1 MVISTFPT
9 VSRERKA
16 RVSCALRALEGQ
28 DWVWYVFSSITLCYL
43 SHVSVRSQ
51 FETVRWDLIMDDG
64 RRLVLLESAA
74 ADPFPQP
81 ESS

>member
-1 MVISTFPT
+1 MYFPQYS
-9 VSRERKA
+9 V
-16 RVSCALRALEGQ
+16 LLPL
-28 DWVWYVFSSITLCYL
+28 F
-43 SHVSVRSQ
+43 SHVSGRPQ

-64 RRLVLLESAA
+64 RRLVLLENTT